1 MNTMTSRDTDDH
13 QYWWNARLRALERIY
28 GKADKTVGHAPV
40 PFSFGPDA
48 GGAAADVLYFRNHA
62 PGVLTVTAELIGT
75 DDQVRSSLG
84 NYELAICH
92 RSAETWGPNLIS
104 RLAYHTLETPLEPGE
119 TMDIGPIAPDGSGIA
134 ALLFESYGRFEIEG
148 RKAGVLLCIGITEEE
163 LKWCLRGKSAEIVQ
177 LLKARSIFP
186 FTDFGRQSVVAKR
199 KPWDRWWSW

>member
-1 MNTMTSRDTDDH
+1 MNTLTSRDADDH
-13 QYWWNARLRALERIY
+13 QYWWNGRLRALERIF
-28 GKADKTVGHAPV
+28 GKADTTVGHAPV
-40 PFSFGPDA
+40 PFAFGADS
-48 GGAAADVLYFRNHA
+48 GGAADVLYFRNHVYGA
-62 PGVLTVTAELIGT
+62 LSVTAELIGAEN
-75 DDQVRSSLG
+75 QVRNSLG

-104 RLAYHTLETPLEPGE
+104 RLAYHTLETRLEPGE

-134 ALLFESYGRFEIEG
+134 ALLFEEYGRFEIDG

-177 LLKARSIFP
+177 HLKARSIFP
-186 FTDFGRQSVVAKR
+186 FTDFGRPSVVAKM

>member
-40 PFSFGPDA
+40 PFSFGPDE
-48 GGAAADVLYFRNHA
+48 GGAADVLYFRNHA